1 MQSPRRGMTIAGSPG
16 GDDAFP
22 TPSPN
27 FRFSGYLSK
36 LGEGRVAWK
45 VSVACAACAFFHL
58 VFQDALHAH

>member
-1 MQSPRRGMTIAGSPG
+1 MTIAGAPG

-45 VSVACAACAFFHL
+45 VGTARCGLAFFH
-58 VFQDALHAH
+58 